1 MYARTARQ
9 EKTMPTKQQQP
20 SASRQ
25 QSPHHRAARL
35 KNLEKAWQANRS
47 RWEFTPARRA
57 ASLRTIKRAHEA
69 NRKRGRPVSSAQR
82 EAASRNVA
90 KAREALK
97 ARGRSPEHLAKLRR
111 SIAKARAARTSKSLE
126 RQAEKVLKHG
136 LFARRL
142 CGPVAALGENPRD
155 YKAIHRLV
163 ARYFGPQNPKEEKLA
178 HLIADS
184 LWRQHRLFFAQAA
197 WQLERLHFF
206 LSKAPPIE
214 ASDANE
220 TKLRAY
226 TLLTV
231 LLDRDESHRR
241 AWRLLA
247 ATERLLRRLLRVRFG
262 HEPNFQ
268 TGTRVFDPLAGKP
281 DALRLEMSSI
291 VTDPELFSL
300 LDGTWT

>member
-1 MYARTARQ
+1 
-9 EKTMPTKQQQP
+9 MPTQQQDP
-20 SASRQ
+20 SARRP
-25 QSPHHRAARL
+25 QSPRHRAAAL

-47 RWEFTPARRA
+47 KWKFTPARRA
-57 ASLRTIKRAHEA
+57 TSLWTIKKAQMA
-69 NRKRGRPVSSAQR
+69 NRMPGRPVSTAQR
-82 EAASRNVA
+82 KAAGRNVA

-97 ARGRSPEHLAKLRR
+97 ARGRSPEHLAKLRQ
-111 SIAKARAARTSKSLE
+111 SIAKARAARTRKSIE

-142 CGPVAALGENPRD
+142 RGPVAALGENPRN

-163 ARYFGPQNPKEEKLA
+163 ARYFGPQNEQEEKLV
-178 HLIADS
+178 HLIANS
-184 LWRQHRLFFAQAA
+184 LWRQHRMFFAQAA
-197 WQLERLHFF
+197 WQLERINFF

-231 LLDRDESHRR
+231 LLDRDELHRR

-247 ATERLLRRLLRVRFG
+247 TTERLLRRLLRLRFG
-262 HEPNFQ
+262 RDPNFQ
-268 TGTRVFDPLAGKP
+268 TRERLFDPFAGKD
-281 DALRLEMSSI
+281 DALRLEVASI
-291 VTDPELFSL
+291 ITDPELFEF
-300 LDGTWT
+300 LDGPWT